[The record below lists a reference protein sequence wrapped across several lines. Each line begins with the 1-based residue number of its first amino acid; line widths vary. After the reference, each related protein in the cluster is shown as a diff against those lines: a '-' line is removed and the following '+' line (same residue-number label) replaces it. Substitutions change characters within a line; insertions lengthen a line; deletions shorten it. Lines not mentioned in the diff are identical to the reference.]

1 MIINH
6 KHRFLFVHI
15 QKTAGTSVTEAL
27 NQLEGSQQLGYHHS
41 MIDTIENAAYEG
53 YFVFCFIRNPFD
65 RLVSWWNMMMHKGIH
80 NDFSRYLL
88 SRSNSFSEFLD
99 CTEIIDEQN
108 PLERWMDQPYP
119 KSIAYNQLDYI
130 TGENG
135 IMAVNFIGRFE
146 SLKGDFRK
154 MSEAIGVKL
163 ELPYSNAFDRDHYR
177 EYYGAA
183 DVEKVKQM
191 YKRDLDYF
199 GYDF

>member
-41 MIDTIENAAYEG
+41 MIDTIENAVYDG
-53 YFVFCFIRNPFD
+53 YFVCCFVRNPFD
-65 RLVSWWNMMMHKGIH
+65 RLVSWWNMMTHKGMH

-99 CTEIIDEQN
+99 CTEMIDEQN

-119 KSIAYNQLDYI
+119 KSIAFNQLDYI
-130 TGENG
+130 IGKNG
-135 IMAVNFIGRFE
+135 RLDVHFIGRFE
-146 SLKGDFRK
+146 SLQADFKRV
-154 MSEAIGVKL
+154 SDAIGVQM
-163 ELPYSNAFDRDHYR
+163 ELPHSNAFERRHYR
-177 EYYGAA
+177 EYYSPG
-183 DVEKVKQM
+183 DVDKVRRM
-191 YKRDLDYF
+191 YKRDLKFF